1 MTTHYSSL
9 VEAGNGG
16 GFVFAGIT
24 LFLMESEGGGGESVV
39 AKIVPGGLSKNYY
52 RLPANEGIIRISLC
66 LMGRSSKFNSDTTK
80 ILQTPPPPLTPA
92 NQATKND
99 RSLSAHRPWFTR
111 DYLKLG

>member
-24 LFLMESEGGGGESVV
+24 LFLMESKGGGESVV

-80 ILQTPPPPLTPA
+80 NPPNPHPPPLTPA

-111 DYLKLG
+111 GYLKLG